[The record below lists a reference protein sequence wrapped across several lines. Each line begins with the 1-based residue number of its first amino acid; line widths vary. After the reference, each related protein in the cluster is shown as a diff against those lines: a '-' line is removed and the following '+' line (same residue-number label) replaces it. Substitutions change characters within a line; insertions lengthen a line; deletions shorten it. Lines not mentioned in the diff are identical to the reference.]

1 MAKDI
6 HKSKFDEGTLTKLTI
21 LREYLKAWLPVF
33 LKDSKFNY
41 EKIQIY
47 DFFAGEGTDV
57 IGTMGSPLIFL
68 EEMRVYCNSI
78 SERKQKVELYFN
90 EYKKD
95 KFQKLQNT
103 IVEFISSCN
112 TSEFC
117 TKTTQSDCAFKT
129 FIENK
134 DFTVMFNE
142 LFTEMSRKPQLP
154 RFMFLDQNGI
164 KFIDH
169 DVFSKLISLTRTD
182 FLFFISSA
190 YASRFAE
197 LPEFKKYLTVERQ
210 DFDESKPYHCHRV
223 ILNYYK
229 SLIPQGKEYYLAPFS
244 IKKPNS
250 GNIYGLIFGS
260 NSPLGLEKFLNT
272 AWKLDQHTGEANFD
286 IDNDTIRT
294 GQMSFFAEENVIK
307 KVGYFKKSIVEFLQ
321 ANPHTNKE
329 IYLFTLESGFTVGH
343 ANKILNEL
351 QTNNEIKV
359 EFTTSTEK
367 VRKNSFYLKFKPE
380 KEIRISYEKH

>member
-33 LKDSKFNY
+33 LKNRKFNY

-47 DFFAGEGTDV
+47 DFFAGEGTDT
-57 IGTMGSPLIFL
+57 IGTKGSPLVFL
-68 EEMRVYCNSI
+68 EELRVYCNSI
-78 SERKQKVELYFN
+78 SERKQKVELLFN
-90 EYKKD
+90 EYKKE

-103 IVEFISSCN
+103 ITDFISQCKS
-112 TSEFC
+112 SEFC
-117 TKTTQSDCAFKT
+117 TNKSSTDCAFT
-129 FIENK
+129 YTIENK
-134 DFTVMFNE
+134 DFAVLFNE
-142 LFTEMSRKPQLP
+142 LFAEMIRKPQFP

-169 DVFSKLISLTRTD
+169 DVFSKLVSLSRTD

-197 LPEFKKYLTVERQ
+197 LPEFKKYLSIERQ

-223 ILNYYK
+223 IFNYYK
-229 SLIPQGKEYYLAPFS
+229 NLIPQGKEYYLAPFS

-286 IDNDTIRT
+286 IDNDKIRT
-294 GQMSFFAEENVIK
+294 GQMSFFAEENIIK
-307 KVGYFKKSIVEFLQ
+307 KVGYFKKSMVEFLEE
-321 ANPHTNKE
+321 NPRTNKDV
-329 IYLFTLESGFTVGH
+329 YLFTLESGFTVKH
-343 ANKILNEL
+343 ALKILKEL
-351 QTNNEIKV
+351 QSNNEIKV
-359 EFTTSTEK
+359 TYTTSTEK
-367 VRKNSFYLKFKPE
+367 VIKNRFYLKFNPE
-380 KEIRISYEKH
+380 KEILLSYEKH